1 MRQQQEMFA
10 RGDGHRSR
18 RWAIAVLCAV
28 SAMALAMAT
37 TAQASVISIGSVL
50 PEGATSKPFKRVQT
64 LFNTALPES
73 GATLASPVNG
83 AIVRWR
89 IQGAVGG
96 PFFLRVL
103 HPDGKGSFEAS
114 GTSLGQS
121 PSSIGLQT
129 FSTNMKVQA
138 GDLIG
143 IDPSHDADEI
153 GFATVAGAGFA
164 SIFPTP
170 FDGSVHAPS
179 ETFSGEEMSL
189 SAEIQ
194 PAPEITTLTPASGS
208 VTGNTLV
215 TITGKN
221 LNGTT
226 AVTFGSTP
234 AAAFTVD
241 SDTEI
246 TATAP
251 SSARPG
257 KVDVSVTTLA
267 GKNVNTRFDDYL
279 YQACVV
285 PALKNKTLQ
294 RAKTLLRRQGC
305 KLGHVKKVDVPKP
318 KNVGKVLKQA
328 PKPGKILAPG
338 ARVRI
343 SLGKEPGA

>member
-1 MRQQQEMFA
+1 MRQQMMFE

-18 RWAIAVLCAV
+18 RRAIAVLCAV
-28 SAMALAMAT
+28 SALVLAMAT

-50 PEGATSKPFKRVQT
+50 PEGATPKPFKRVQT

-89 IQGAVGG
+89 VQGAVGG

-103 HPDGKGSFEAS
+103 HPDGKGSYEAT
-114 GTSLGQS
+114 GTSVGQS
-121 PSSIGLQT
+121 PSSTALQT
-129 FSTNMKVQA
+129 FATNVKVQA

-143 IDPSHDADEI
+143 VDPSHDTDEI
-153 GFATVAGAGFA
+153 GFTTVDGASYA

-170 FDGSVHAPS
+170 FDGSIHAPS
-179 ETFSGEEMSL
+179 ETFSGEEISL

-194 PAPEITTLTPASGS
+194 PAPEITAISPPYGS

-226 AVTFGSTP
+226 AVSFGGTP
-234 AAAFTVD
+234 AASFTVD

-251 SSARPG
+251 HSARPG

-267 GKNVNTRFDDYL
+267 GENANTRFDDFVYR
-279 YQACVV
+279 ACVV
-285 PALKNKTLQ
+285 PGLKNKTLKK
-294 RAKTLLRRQGC
+294 AKTLLRRKGC
-305 KLGHVKKVDVPKP
+305 KLGHVKKVAAPKP
-318 KNVGKVLKQA
+318 SKAGKVLKQA

-343 SLGKEPGA
+343 TLGE

>member
-1 MRQQQEMFA
+1 MREQEMFE

-18 RWAIAVLCAV
+18 RSAIAVLCAV
-28 SAMALAMAT
+28 GVLALAMAT

-50 PEGATSKPFKRVQT
+50 PEGATSKQFKRVQT
-64 LFNTALPES
+64 WFNTALPES
-73 GATLASPVNG
+73 GATLASPVSG

-96 PFFLRVL
+96 PFSLRVL
-103 HPDGKGSFEAS
+103 HPDGKGSYEAT
-114 GTSLGQS
+114 GTSVGQS
-121 PSSIGLQT
+121 PSSTGLQT
-129 FSTNMKVQA
+129 FSTNVKVQA

-143 IDPSHDADEI
+143 VDPSHDTDEI
-153 GFATVAGAGFA
+153 GFTTVAGASFA

-170 FDGSVHAPS
+170 FDGSIHAPS
-179 ETFSGEEMSL
+179 ETFSGEELSL

-194 PAPEITTLTPASGS
+194 PAPEITTIAPPFGP

-221 LNGTT
+221 LSGTT
-226 AVTFGSTP
+226 AVSFGTTP

-251 SSARPG
+251 QSVRPG
-257 KVDVSVTTLA
+257 KVDVGVTTLA
-267 GKNVNTRFDDYL
+267 GENANTRFDDYV
-279 YQACVV
+279 YRACVV
-285 PALKNKTLQ
+285 PALKNKTLKK
-294 RAKTLLRRQGC
+294 AKTLLRRQGC
-305 KLGHVKKVDVPKP
+305 KLGHVKKADAPKP
-318 KNVGKVLKQA
+318 AKVGKVLKQT

-343 SLGKEPGA
+343 TLGE

>member
-1 MRQQQEMFA
+1 MRQQHDMFKW
-10 RGDGHRSR
+10 GDGQRLR
-18 RWAIAVLCAV
+18 RWAIAAVCAV
-28 SAMALAMAT
+28 SAMALASAAA
-37 TAQASVISIGSVL
+37 AQASVISIGSVL

-73 GATLASPVNG
+73 GATLASPVSG

-103 HPDGKGSFEAS
+103 HPDGKGSFEAT

-121 PSSIGLQT
+121 PSGTGLQT

-143 IDPSHDADEI
+143 VDPSHDSDEI
-153 GFATVAGAGFA
+153 GFTTVAGASFA

-179 ETFSGEEMSL
+179 ETFSGEELSL

-194 PAPEITTLTPASGS
+194 PAPEITTISPPSGS
-208 VTGNTLV
+208 ITGSTLV

-226 AVTFGSTP
+226 AVSFGTTP
-234 AAAFTVD
+234 AASFTVD

-251 SSARPG
+251 RGARPG
-257 KVDVSVTTLA
+257 KVDVAVTTLA
-267 GKNVNTRFDDYL
+267 GQNVNTRFDDYV

-285 PALKNKTLQ
+285 PALKNKTLS
-294 RAKTLLRRQGC
+294 RAKTLLKRRGC
-305 KLGHVKKVDVPKP
+305 KLGHVKKVDAPKP
-318 KNVGKVLKQA
+318 EKVGKVLKQT

-343 SLGKEPGA
+343 DLGRELGA

>member
-1 MRQQQEMFA
+1 MREQAGMTVS
-10 RGDGHRSR
+10 RGERGRLR
-18 RWAIAVLCAV
+18 LWAVAVACALGGWALMAA
-28 SAMALAMAT
+28 SA
-37 TAQASVISIGSVL
+37 AQASVISVGSVL
-50 PEGATSKPFKRVQT
+50 PEGATSEPFKRVQT

-89 IQGAVGG
+89 VQGAVGG

-103 HPDGKGSFEAS
+103 HPDGKGSYEATS
-114 GTSLGQS
+114 TSQGATPAGT
-121 PSSIGLQT
+121 GLET
-129 FSTNMKVQA
+129 FSTNLKVQV

-143 IDPSHDADEI
+143 IDPSHDTDEI
-153 GFATVAGAGFA
+153 GVATVAGARYA

-179 ETFSGEEMSL
+179 ESFDGKEISL

-194 PAPEITTLTPASGS
+194 PAPEISTVFPSFGS

-215 TITGKN
+215 TISGKN

-226 AVTFGSTP
+226 AVTFGTTP
-234 AAAFTVD
+234 AASFSVD

-251 SSARPG
+251 PSLRPG

-267 GKNVNTRFDDYL
+267 GTNVNTRFDDFV

-285 PALKNKTLQ
+285 PAIKNKPLKK
-294 RAKTLLRRQGC
+294 AKTLLKRGGC
-305 KLGHVKKVDVPKP
+305 KLGHVKKVEAPAK
-318 KNVGKVLKQA
+318 KVGKVLKQT
-328 PKPGKILAPG
+328 PKAGKVLAPG

-343 SLGKEPGA
+343 TVGK

>member
-1 MRQQQEMFA
+1 MRQQQGYSNQR
-10 RGDGHRSR
+10 RGGRRSR
-18 RWAIAVLCAV
+18 RLAIAVVWAV
-28 SAMALAMAT
+28 SAIASMAT
-37 TAQASVISIGSVL
+37 AAQASVISIGSVL

-73 GATLASPVNG
+73 GATLASPVSG

-89 IQGAVGG
+89 VQGAVGG

-103 HPDGKGSFEAS
+103 HPDGKGGYEAT
-114 GTSLGQS
+114 GTSLGAT
-121 PSSIGLQT
+121 PSDAGLQT

-143 IDPSHDADEI
+143 VDPSHDTDEI
-153 GFATVAGAGFA
+153 GFATVAGASFA
-164 SIFPTP
+164 SIYPTP

-179 ETFSGEEMSL
+179 ESFSGEEISL

-194 PAPEITTLTPASGS
+194 PAPEVVTIAPASGP
-208 VTGNTLV
+208 VIGTTLV

-221 LNGTT
+221 LNGAT
-226 AVTFGSTP
+226 AVSFGATP
-234 AAAFTVD
+234 AASFTVD

-251 SSARPG
+251 KSARPG
-257 KVDVSVTTLA
+257 KVDVTVTTLA
-267 GKNVNTRFDDYL
+267 GTNPNTRFDDYV

-285 PALKNKTLQ
+285 PAVKNKPLK
-294 RAKTLLRRQGC
+294 RAKTLLRRRGC
-305 KLGHVKKVDVPKP
+305 KLGHVKKVDAPKP
-318 KNVGKVLKQA
+318 NKVGKVLKQN

-343 SLGKEPGA
+343 TLGE